1 MWVFLQTA
9 RSAISDEQLDTLQAR
24 IHALH
29 AARLL
34 EDDAVFCVEDCI
46 VDCIEA
52 MPTAVATDR
61 VVEKVIRMVAVSER
75 VLVDATFA
83 RQVKRKF
90 L

>member
-1 MWVFLQTA
+1 M
-9 RSAISDEQLDTLQAR
+9 
-24 IHALH
+24 
-29 AARLL
+29 
-34 EDDAVFCVEDCI
+34 FCVEDCI

-61 VVEKVIRMVAVSER
+61 VVEKVIRMLAVSER
-75 VLVDATFA
+75 VSVDATFA